1 MRKAALTL
9 VSALLCGASLT
20 SFASAP
26 AKATQAD
33 LDRLHSRIESLR
45 EGLTRSEGERSA
57 LRTELRDTEQKIALS
72 GKRLRQ
78 INAELQSRERGLN
91 GLLRE
96 QVQQQEELGA
106 QRGALTAQLRA
117 AYMMGREPYLK
128 LLLNQQDPAALGRS
142 LAYYGYFNRLRSA
155 RMSEAAMRLS
165 GLTTLERNIREE
177 TAQRLALR
185 EQELAERKAYTANR
199 AARTGV
205 LAKLN
210 SEIRTQ
216 GDELERATQDEK
228 QLAELLRKLKPALAR
243 IPRETGA
250 SPDTPFAALRGKL
263 NWPVQGQI
271 SARYGSARLEGR
283 LKWQGVLIEAP
294 EGNEVRAVSRGRV
307 AFSDWLRGL
316 GQLVVIDHGGGY
328 MTLYGHNQALF
339 KEAGDWVEAGEVIAS
354 VGASGGRD
362 KPGLYFEVREQ
373 GEPRDPMAWCVQDR
387 KML

>member
-1 MRKAALTL
+1 MAA
-9 VSALLCGASLT
+9 GAPG
-20 SFASAP
+20 A
-26 AKATQAD
+26 ATQAD

-185 EQELAERKAYTANR
+185 EQELVERKAYTANR

-373 GEPRDPMAWCVQDR
+373 GEARDPAAWCVAN
-387 KML
+387 L

>member
-1 MRKAALTL
+1 MIG
-9 VSALLCGASLT
+9 ALLCGASLA

-26 AKATQAD
+26 AKATQVD

-45 EGLTRSEGERSA
+45 EGLTRSEDERSA

-177 TAQRLALR
+177 TAQHLALR
-185 EQELAERKAYTANR
+185 EQELVERKAYTANR

>member
-1 MRKAALTL
+1 MIG
-9 VSALLCGASLT
+9 ALLCGASLA
-20 SFASAP
+20 SFSSAP

-91 GLLRE
+91 RLLRE
-96 QVQQQEELGA
+96 QVQQQEELSA

-316 GQLVVIDHGGGY
+316 GQLVVVDHGGGY

-354 VGASGGRD
+354 VGVSGGRG

-373 GEPRDPMAWCVQDR
+373 GEPRDPMAWCVQDSR
-387 KML
+387 